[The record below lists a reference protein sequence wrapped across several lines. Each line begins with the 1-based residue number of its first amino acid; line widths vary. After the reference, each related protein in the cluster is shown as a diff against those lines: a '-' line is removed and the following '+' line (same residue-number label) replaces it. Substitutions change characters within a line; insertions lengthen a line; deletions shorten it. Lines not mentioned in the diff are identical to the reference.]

1 MNSLRFIALELFVLF
16 VLLPVSFLITYPFV
30 IKAGVTLL
38 AFGYVLWGIKKRK
51 VFKKKEEWRNTGFF
65 WRDTLF
71 KFLIIAIITTVYVYL
86 VAPQHLFFIPLKKT
100 GLWLI
105 ILLVY
110 TFLSVL
116 PQEIIYRTFFFER
129 YASLVDNKWL
139 FIFINAIL
147 FSLAH
152 LFLKSPLVQII
163 TFIGGLL
170 FAFTYLK
177 TRSTILVSIEHA
189 LYGCWLFTV
198 GMGEMLAFPGIE
210 G

>member
-1 MNSLRFIALELFVLF
+1 M
-16 VLLPVSFLITYPFV
+16 
-30 IKAGVTLL
+30 
-38 AFGYVLWGIKKRK
+38 
-51 VFKKKEEWRNTGFF
+51 
-65 WRDTLF
+65 
-71 KFLIIAIITTVYVYL
+71 
-86 VAPQHLFFIPLKKT
+86 
-100 GLWLI
+100 
-105 ILLVY
+105 
-110 TFLSVL
+110 L